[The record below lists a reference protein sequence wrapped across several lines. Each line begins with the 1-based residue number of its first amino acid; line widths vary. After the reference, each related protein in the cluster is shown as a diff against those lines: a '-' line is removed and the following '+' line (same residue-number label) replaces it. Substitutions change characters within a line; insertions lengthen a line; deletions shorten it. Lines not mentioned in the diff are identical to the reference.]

1 MFYNRLIFL
10 FLLVFSAAL
19 LGCSQEEEAANSRME
34 AYVLT
39 ATQDQRNLMKYQFK
53 VTHYGKELTSKDAS
67 FLWNF
72 GDAAG
77 TSTEAAPVYEYVE
90 EGERKVTV
98 SINMNTN
105 SEGVSERVSQ
115 DTVILVGEP
124 STVYNSIITARPG
137 TGIDLLNY
145 TLTSSSIA
153 SEQAGEGGLHYK
165 WTITGPDGKNGAQI
179 TTTYPPEGEVLTGNS
194 VKHRFAR
201 FGFPYDVNVYIKPA
215 EQAAFDMT
223 KPASTMY
230 LTTALPPIQ
239 IQCVSTAKTA
249 QGYGVKCSPVF
260 DYDMKYG
267 MNYEWTFYSING
279 SSVTKDGDA
288 VTSGNAPDVTFY
300 YENAGAKMIT
310 VKGTHPTDMIG
321 TVEATANITLSSAGV
336 LNPVT
341 CFRPVDNLGNYTD
354 DTKLQWRCEAQGYYN
369 RRENLNKPLPLTS
382 YTWAIKENGASI
394 PGAEFSWG
402 STGDVA
408 GGDDKIYPSNSNV
421 RTRVDCD
428 DSKNICTAA
437 LIFTAD
443 KYGANYLV
451 SLEGTQQDQDNT
463 GITHNLAVDNVTINV
478 DMPKLTGITRET
490 SATNPMQS
498 IFTPTYDTVI
508 PDNKTLNYYW
518 TIYGNPIGT
527 SGSTGAWYEKDSAGK
542 VYSGDN
548 STTSRTLTHTFSQSG
563 NYVMLLKITS
573 DKFSDGT
580 ANTGKEVEMPSASDN
595 GAEKMLNFELN
606 QQIAGSY
613 FNASVNA
620 LTGQIRFFT
629 DYEARVDGKPV
640 DTTYVFTITGP
651 TYTNP
656 RPEITNKV
664 VLHNKK
670 EFETIV
676 PKPDNIVGTVSN
688 NVRLIF
694 NATYTVTLDV
704 YNSAIYNN
712 GNPTGGIDGATQKH
726 LTLTNGTGSSQVST
740 PTIIYDV
747 FDDDAFDKDWNTQ
760 LYAILDSKLSGTST
774 RYGIDRSL
782 FNCNWQIVQG
792 TNDYT
797 QYLTI
802 GFNEPINPADRVQS
816 LESTCD
822 NRILVNAKGVPQGVS
837 NRQIG
842 VQKAKV
848 IISGPVYNGSNGKRK
863 ETKEVNLNYN

>member
-19 LGCSQEEEAANSRME
+19 LGCSQEEEAANPRME

-137 TGIDLLNY
+137 TGIDLLYY
-145 TLTSSSIA
+145 TLTSSAIA
-153 SEQAGEGGLHYK
+153 SEQAGEGGLNYL
-165 WTITGPDGKNGAQI
+165 WTITGPDGENGANI
-179 TTTYPPEGEVLTGNS
+179 TTTYPYEGEVLTGNS
-194 VKHRFAR
+194 VNHRFKK
-201 FGFPYDVNVYIKPA
+201 FGFAYDVNVYIKPA

-239 IQCVSTAKTA
+239 IQCISTGKTA
-249 QGYGVKCSPVF
+249 QGDGVKCSPVF

-321 TVEATANITLSSAGV
+321 TVEATANITLSSAGI

-354 DTKLQWRCEAQGYYN
+354 ATKLQWRCEAQGYYN

-382 YTWAIKENGASI
+382 YTWAIKENGAPI
-394 PGAEFSWG
+394 TGAEFSWG

-428 DSKNICTAA
+428 ETKNICTAA

-451 SLEGTQQDQDNT
+451 SLKATQQDQDDT
-463 GITHNLAVDNVTINV
+463 GKTHSLSTDNVTINV
-478 DMPKLTGITRET
+478 DMPKLTGITRTT
-490 SATNPMQS
+490 SETNPMQS
-498 IFTPTYDTVI
+498 IFTPTYDTTI
-508 PDNKTLNYYW
+508 PDTITLNHTW
-518 TIYGNPIGT
+518 NITGTPLNNSGNIQD
-527 SGSTGAWYEKDSAGK
+527 Y
-542 VYSGDN
+542 
-548 STTSRTLTHTFSQSG
+548 TTTTANRTLTYTFPKSG
-563 NYVMLLKITS
+563 NYNIKLSIAS

-580 ANTGKEVEMPSASDN
+580 TSGTTTMPNATTNANI
-595 GAEKMLNFELN
+595 LNFELN
-606 QQIAGSY
+606 QQMAGSY
-613 FNASVNA
+613 FRYSINRVTN
-620 LTGQIRFFT
+620 QVRFFT

-640 DTTYVFTITGP
+640 DTTYVFKIRGP
-651 TYTNP
+651 FYSNQDPNTTN
-656 RPEITNKV
+656 TV
-664 VLHNKK
+664 VLKNKK
-670 EFETIV
+670 EFETVI
-676 PKPDNIVGTVSN
+676 PKPDSVVGTVSN
-688 NVRLIF
+688 NVRLLF
-694 NATYTVTLDV
+694 GATYTVTLEV
-704 YNSAIYNN
+704 YNSAVYENNKSGAVPDATYKKLYFTSGGSGENNSQFTTDSLNVDKYQKNEINNDWYQDFYAIITTTNGGIGIDKSIFQCEWDFSQTYSTIGMGINIPLDPNNKIRSATYDCSKIVWIYPFDQGGSSGNGDLQKATVRITGPFLQNN
-712 GNPTGGIDGATQKH
+712 GGKYDNTFNIDFRLK
-726 LTLTNGTGSSQVST
+726 T
-740 PTIIYDV
+740 P
-747 FDDDAFDKDWNTQ
+747 
-760 LYAILDSKLSGTST
+760 
-774 RYGIDRSL
+774 
-782 FNCNWQIVQG
+782 
-792 TNDYT
+792 
-797 QYLTI
+797 
-802 GFNEPINPADRVQS
+802 
-816 LESTCD
+816 
-822 NRILVNAKGVPQGVS
+822 
-837 NRQIG
+837 
-842 VQKAKV
+842 
-848 IISGPVYNGSNGKRK
+848 
-863 ETKEVNLNYN
+863 

>member
-145 TLTSSSIA
+145 TLTSSAIA
-153 SEQAGEGGLHYK
+153 SEQVGEGGLHYK
-165 WTITGPDGKNGAQI
+165 WTITGPDGENGANI
-179 TTTYPPEGEVLTGNS
+179 TKPYPDEGEVLTGNS
-194 VKHRFAR
+194 VNHRFKK
-201 FGFPYDVNVYIKPA
+201 FGFAYDVNVYIKPA
-215 EQAAFDMT
+215 EQASFDMT

-230 LTTALPPIQ
+230 LTTALPSLSIT
-239 IQCVSTAKTA
+239 CTSTGKTEA
-249 QGYGVKCSPVF
+249 GYGIECSPVF
-260 DYDMKYG
+260 DYDMKHG

-321 TVEATANITLSSAGV
+321 TVEATANLTLSSSGI
-336 LNPVT
+336 LNPVS

-354 DTKLQWRCEAQGYYN
+354 ATKLQWRCEAQGYYN

-382 YTWAIKENGASI
+382 YTWAIKENGAPI
-394 PGAEFSWG
+394 DGAEFSWG
-402 STGDVA
+402 AAGDVA
-408 GGDDKIYPSNSNV
+408 GGDDKIYNSNPNV
-421 RTRVDCD
+421 KTRVDCD
-428 DSKNICTAA
+428 DSKNICTAS

-451 SLEGTQQDQDNT
+451 SLKATQQDQDNT

-478 DMPKLTGITRET
+478 DMPKLTGITRTT
-490 SATNPMQS
+490 SETNPMQS

-518 TIYGNPIGT
+518 KITGTDLNGGGTTWQEGNYN
-527 SGSTGAWYEKDSAGK
+527 GSNYITD
-542 VYSGDN
+542 
-548 STTSRTLTHTFSQSG
+548 RTLTHTFSKSG
-563 NYVMLLKITS
+563 NYAIELRVAS
-573 DKFSDGT
+573 NKFSDGT
-580 ANTGKEVEMPSASDN
+580 TSGTIDMPTVSGTEN
-595 GAEKMLNFELN
+595 MLNFELN

-656 RPEITNKV
+656 NSNTTNKV

-676 PKPDNIVGTVSN
+676 PKPDSVVGTVSN

-712 GNPTGGIDGATQKH
+712 GNPTGGVDGATQKH

-747 FDDDAFDKDWNTQ
+747 YDDDVFDKDWNTQ
-760 LYAILDSKLSGTST
+760 LYAILDSTLSGTST
-774 RYGIDRSL
+774 QYGIDRSL
-782 FNCNWQIVQG
+782 FTCRWQIKQVN
-792 TNDYT
+792 TASP
-797 QYLTI
+797 YLTMAL
-802 GFNEPINPADRVQS
+802 NEPIDPSIIVQDVTYS
-816 LESTCD
+816 CD
-822 NRILVNAKGVPQGVS
+822 NRILINAKGVPSGTRIGEQTATLTVTGPAYNTNGGGNKTHTQDVS
-837 NRQIG
+837 M
-842 VQKAKV
+842 
-848 IISGPVYNGSNGKRK
+848 
-863 ETKEVNLNYN
+863 NYIKN

>member
-19 LGCSQEEEAANSRME
+19 LGCSQEEEAANPRME

-153 SEQAGEGGLHYK
+153 SEQAGEGGLNYL
-165 WTITGPDGKNGAQI
+165 WTITGPDGENGANI
-179 TTTYPPEGEVLTGNS
+179 TTTYPDEGEVLTGNS
-194 VKHRFAR
+194 VNHRFKK
-201 FGFPYDVNVYIKPA
+201 FGFAYDVNVYIKPA

-239 IQCVSTAKTA
+239 IQCVSTGKTA
-249 QGYGVKCSPVF
+249 QGDGVKCSPVF

-369 RRENLNKPLPLTS
+369 KRDNLNKPLPLTS
-382 YTWAIKENGASI
+382 YTWNIKENGNNYQRESY
-394 PGAEFSWG
+394 GWG
-402 STGDVA
+402 TGDTV
-408 GGDDKIYPSNSNV
+408 GVDKYYQTTNPVI
-421 RTRVDCD
+421 TRVDCD
-428 DSKNICTAA
+428 DAKNICTAA

-451 SLEGTQQDQDNT
+451 SLEATQQDQDNT

-490 SATNPMQS
+490 SETNPMQS
-498 IFTPTYDTVI
+498 IFTPTYDTTI
-508 PDNKTLNYYW
+508 PDTITLKNYW
-518 TIYGNPIGT
+518 KIYGNPIST
-527 SGSTGAWYEKDSAGK
+527 SGQTGSWYEQDTNGAI
-542 VYSGDN
+542 YSGDN

-580 ANTGKEVEMPSASDN
+580 ANTGKEVEMPSVSEN

-620 LTGQIRFFT
+620 LTGQVRFFT

-656 RPEITNKV
+656 GPDITNKV

-676 PKPDNIVGTVSN
+676 PKPDSVVGTVSN

-712 GNPTGGIDGATQKH
+712 GNPTGGVDGVTQKH
-726 LTLTNGTGSSQVST
+726 LTLTNGTGTDNSQVST
-740 PTIIYDV
+740 PTIRYSVYNSDE
-747 FDDDAFDKDWNTQ
+747 FNKDWNTQ
-760 LYAILDSKLSGTST
+760 LYAILDSTLSGTST
-774 RYGIDRSL
+774 AYGIDRSL
-782 FNCNWQIVQG
+782 FTCRWQIKQV
-792 TNDYT
+792 NAASP
-797 QYLTI
+797 YLTMAL
-802 GFNEPINPADRVQS
+802 NEPIDPADRVQS

-822 NRILVNAKGVPQGVS
+822 NRVLINAKGVPNGTRIGNQTATLTVTGPAYNTNGGGKLTYTQDVS
-837 NRQIG
+837 M
-842 VQKAKV
+842 
-848 IISGPVYNGSNGKRK
+848 
-863 ETKEVNLNYN
+863 NYIKN

>member
-19 LGCSQEEEAANSRME
+19 LGCSQEEEAANPRME

-145 TLTSSSIA
+145 TLTSSAIA
-153 SEQAGEGGLHYK
+153 SEQAGEGGLNYL
-165 WTITGPDGKNGAQI
+165 WTITGPDGENGANI
-179 TTTYPPEGEVLTGNS
+179 TTTYPDEGEVLTGNS
-194 VKHRFAR
+194 VNHRFKK
-201 FGFPYDVNVYIKPA
+201 FGFAYDVNVYIKPA

-239 IQCVSTAKTA
+239 IQCVSTGKTA
-249 QGYGVKCSPVF
+249 QGDGVKCSPVF

-321 TVEATANITLSSAGV
+321 TVEGSANITLSSAGI

-354 DTKLQWRCEAQGYYN
+354 ATKLQWRCEAQGYYN

-382 YTWAIKENGASI
+382 YTWAIKENGAPI
-394 PGAEFSWG
+394 TGAEFSWG
-402 STGDVA
+402 AAGDVA

-428 DSKNICTAA
+428 ETKNICTAS

-451 SLEGTQQDQDNT
+451 SLKATQQDQDNT

-478 DMPKLTGITRET
+478 DMPKLTGITRTT
-490 SATNPMQS
+490 SETNPMQS

-518 TIYGNPIGT
+518 KITGTDLNGGGTTWQEGNYN
-527 SGSTGAWYEKDSAGK
+527 GSNYITD
-542 VYSGDN
+542 
-548 STTSRTLTHTFSQSG
+548 RTLTHTFSKSG
-563 NYVMLLKITS
+563 NYAIELRVAS
-573 DKFSDGT
+573 NKFSDGT
-580 ANTGKEVEMPSASDN
+580 TSGTIDMPTVSGTEN
-595 GAEKMLNFELN
+595 MLNFELN
-606 QQIAGSY
+606 QQMAGSY
-613 FNASVNA
+613 FRYSINRVTN
-620 LTGQIRFFT
+620 QVRFFT

-640 DTTYVFTITGP
+640 DTTYVFKIRGP
-651 TYTNP
+651 FYSNQDPNTTN
-656 RPEITNKV
+656 TV
-664 VLHNKK
+664 VLKNKK
-670 EFETIV
+670 EFETVI
-676 PKPDNIVGTVSN
+676 PKPDSVVGTVSN
-688 NVRLIF
+688 NVRLLF
-694 NATYTVTLDV
+694 GATYTVTLEV
-704 YNSAIYNN
+704 YNSAVYENN
-712 GNPTGGIDGATQKH
+712 QAGKVDGATYKKLTFTSGGSGTNQDQFSTDKLNISKYQKD
-726 LTLTNGTGSSQVST
+726 
-740 PTIIYDV
+740 IINN
-747 FDDDAFDKDWNTQ
+747 DWYQ
-760 LYAILDSKLSGTST
+760 DFYAIMTTQNDGI
-774 RYGIDRSL
+774 GIDKSIFSCYWNFSTTANQGIKIGTVIPLDQNTSPRQATYDCSK
-782 FNCNWQIVQG
+782 IVWIYPFDQG
-792 TNDYT
+792 
-797 QYLTI
+797 
-802 GFNEPINPADRVQS
+802 G
-816 LESTCD
+816 
-822 NRILVNAKGVPQGVS
+822 NAEGYP
-837 NRQIG
+837 
-842 VQKAKV
+842 QKASLR
-848 IISGPVYNGSNGKRK
+848 ITGPLYNDQGGTYDNTFDITFKLK
-863 ETKEVNLNYN
+863 TPKK